1 MPLDMPP
8 PLPEPLLQVV
18 SAEYELREAAHFLGS
33 DPDDVSFDTGD
44 VDLHV
49 GVEFAGNSLDPLTIL
64 SAFIAWVQVR
74 GSFDAAV
81 YTGPDVSVGI
91 GAELFFGRPYLHQS
105 LVEWRTNEE
114 ELLEWKNLET
124 GFVPRVTVHLQEVNY
139 VDFYAVAF
147 CGPTWGQV
155 NASLASREATTVFR
169 ASGIRAGAGIGAN
182 LVAKHGILM
191 GSELRY
197 QVGTRLRS
205 GKDLILTNT
214 SGEDVATTSIERHQ
228 KAPRG
233 FSWVLNLGIRL

>member
-1 MPLDMPP
+1 MPP

-33 DPDDVSFDTGD
+33 DPESVSFNNGD
-44 VDLHV
+44 VDLHF

-81 YTGPDVSVGI
+81 YTGPDVSIGL
-91 GAELFFGRPYLHQS
+91 GAEFFFGRPYLHQS
-105 LVEWRTNEE
+105 IVEWRTDEE

-139 VDFYAVAF
+139 VDFYAVVF
-147 CGPTWGQV
+147 FGPTWGQV
-155 NASLASREATTVFR
+155 NADLASREASTVFR
-169 ASGIRAGAGIGAN
+169 AAGIRGGAGIGAN
-182 LVAKHGILM
+182 LVAKYGILM
-191 GSELRY
+191 GGELRY
-197 QVGTRLRS
+197 QVGARLRS
-205 GKDLILTNT
+205 GADLVLSDKT
-214 SGEDVATTSIERHQ
+214 GEDVATTSIQRHQ

-233 FSWVLNLGIRL
+233 FSWVFNLGVRL